1 MKSIVLAVLLFL
13 SMPLEAFGANETAP
27 KQDTVI
33 HEAQYVGGGLVG
45 TLIGFGTGHAI
56 QERYLNK
63 GLIFTLGE
71 FGTQLFAAACFTS
84 GCPDGLFLASFAGFI
99 GLRIWEIV
107 DVWMIRSSGV
117 RVADS
122 SESPEVTLTYVPLI
136 RDGHMTSGLRLT
148 YAF

>member
-1 MKSIVLAVLLFL
+1 MKSIVLAGLLFL

-27 KQDTVI
+27 KQETVI
-33 HEAQYVGGGLVG
+33 NQWQYVGGGLVG
-45 TLIGFGTGHAI
+45 TFLGYGTGHAI
-56 QERYLNK
+56 QERYLYK

-71 FGTQLFAAACFTS
+71 FGTLWTGGHCFVS
-84 GCPDGLFLASFAGFI
+84 GCPDGLFFASLAGYF

-107 DVWMIRSSGV
+107 DVWMISSSGV

-122 SESPEVTLTYVPLI
+122 SDTPEVTLTYMPLF

-148 YAF
+148 YVF